1 MQTLNSILYGAGVF
15 LFTFFFFGMC
25 IFVHELGHLL
35 AALWRGLQPEKFS
48 IGFGKKI
55 WGFTRNGVQY
65 QVSMI
70 PFGGYVALPQLDP
83 SDTEPETSDGRKLPF
98 AKPLDRMIVAFAG
111 PAANVVFGFFLAL
124 FVWWFG
130 VFGPPPRSEC
140 EVFEVAQKSPEYQA
154 GLRPGDRIVAVN
166 GKTFKNGWQ
175 SILEKVVLSKEN
187 VTLSVKRDGQTVD
200 ITYKKQP
207 NPNMEKLS
215 TPFFSVCSP
224 IVVKTL
230 RANFPA
236 HLAGVK
242 PDDQILTVNGRV
254 LKCYDDLADQIQAS
268 KGASVELGLLRP
280 VTDQGGQV
288 ILDEKGVP
296 RRELLSRTVEVVAG
310 RQPDGSLLRRDTG
323 AVWRMIGVGDTHDL
337 MILNHPNPWQQFINT
352 ITRTHDTLQALFT
365 RGSGVNASHMSGPI
379 GIIQATSAS
388 VYQGGWRK
396 GLDFVILICFSLAIF
411 NLFPLPVLD
420 GGHIM
425 IALIEAVVRRR
436 IPAKLAEYV
445 QIGFA
450 VLLIGF
456 MLYVTV
462 FDVKRTP
469 KIWKNTFG
477 GLGEITPVKLSDLK
491 PEELEPVPPAKTDK
505 PAVAPPAPANPAVK

>member
-1 MQTLNSILYGAGVF
+1 VQTLNNILSGAGVA

-48 IGFGKKI
+48 VGFGKKI
-55 WGFTRNGVQY
+55 WGFKRGGVQY

-124 FVWWFG
+124 FIWWFG
-130 VFGPPPRSEC
+130 VFGPPPRSAC
-140 EVFEVAQKSPEYQA
+140 EVFEVAPKSAEYQA
-154 GLRPGDRIVAVN
+154 GLRPGDRIIAVN
-166 GKTFKNGWQ
+166 GKTFRKGWQ
-175 SILEKVVLSKEN
+175 SIFEKVVLSEAR
-187 VTLSVKRDGQTVD
+187 VTLSVERDGKRLPVS
-200 ITYKKQP
+200 YLKQE

-215 TPFFSVCSP
+215 TPFFSVCGP
-224 IVVKTL
+224 VVVKTL

-236 HLAGVK
+236 HLADVR
-242 PDDQILTVNGRV
+242 PADQLLTVNGRA

-268 KGASVELGLLRP
+268 TGASVEVGLLRP
-280 VTDQGGQV
+280 VTDKKGRE
-288 ILDEKGVP
+288 ILDENGVP
-296 RRELLSRTVEVVAG
+296 RREPLTKTVEVVAG
-310 RQPDGSLLRRDTG
+310 RDKDGKLLRRENG
-323 AVWRMIGVGDTHDL
+323 ALARMIGVGETTDL
-337 MILNHPNPWQQFINT
+337 MILTHPNPWEQFMNT
-352 ITRTHDTLQALFT
+352 LTRTRDTLQALFT
-365 RGSGVNASHMSGPI
+365 RGSGVNPSHMSGPI
-379 GIIQATSAS
+379 GIIQATSVS
-388 VYQGGWRK
+388 VYLGGWRK

-411 NLFPLPVLD
+411 NLLPLPVLD

-425 IALIEAVVRRR
+425 IAFIEMVIRRR

-445 QIGFA
+445 QIGFV
-450 VLLIGF
+450 VLLVGF
-456 MLYVTV
+456 MLYVSV

-469 KIWKNTFG
+469 KMWRNTFG
-477 GLGEITPVKLSDLK
+477 GLGEVVPVKLSTLK
-491 PEELEPVPPAKTDK
+491 PEELLPVPPEN
-505 PAVAPPAPANPAVK
+505 PAPAAAAPVPAAPAVK